1 MKRRQDTIEL
11 SRASQPTS
19 YRSCCAR
26 LTSHRVCAFLT
37 LPRAQGLPLKQPSRW
52 SARPATSR
60 ADLSAMVAKA
70 RQRLG
75 NAANVSLAVEDGRTL
90 FENVNRAAFWL
101 SPYFDDPW
109 IKSFCIDP
117 KRAVEMGGYRS
128 L

>member
-1 MKRRQDTIEL
+1 MIDYENPPEPNWEALAAALLNAQRWWEGVESDDDIERRAVRTEAI
-11 SRASQPTS
+11 RIA
-19 YRSCCAR
+19 
-26 LTSHRVCAFLT
+26 
-37 LPRAQGLPLKQPSRW
+37 
-52 SARPATSR
+52 
-60 ADLSAMVAKA
+60 
-70 RQRLG
+70 
-75 NAANVSLAVEDGRTL
+75 LAVLDTELAGEDDNTMVRTL